1 MPKLAVYLLLAA
13 TALSSGCAGTLIPN
27 TDVED
32 TAENRDVLVF
42 VETYRHAVE
51 SRDVAKLLSLA
62 SPDYLDH
69 NGTVTGGDD
78 VDLQSLRAKI
88 TALRSAIEDVRF
100 EIRYRRVTFRG
111 ERVFVDLTYT
121 GSFRI
126 GEIGGGHHWSRRL
139 SDQRIVLE
147 RKGDSYLI
155 LSGM

>member
-1 MPKLAVYLLLAA
+1 MPKIAVFLLLAA
-13 TALSSGCAGTLIPN
+13 ATLSTGCAATLIPN

-32 TAENRDVLVF
+32 SAENRDVLGF
-42 VETYRHAVE
+42 VESYRHAVE
-51 SRDVAKLLSLA
+51 ARDVPALLALA
-62 SPDYLDH
+62 SPQYLDH
-69 NGTVTGGDD
+69 NGTVTGADD
-78 VDLQSLRAKI
+78 VDLETLRAKI
-88 TALRSAIEDVRF
+88 TALHSAIEDVRF

-126 GEIGGGHHWSRRL
+126 GESGGGHHWSRRL

-147 RKGDSYLI
+147 RKDDSFLI

>member
-1 MPKLAVYLLLAA
+1 MPKLVAHLLLITA
-13 TALSSGCAGTLIPN
+13 ALSSGCAATLIPN

-32 TAENRDVLVF
+32 TAENRDVLFF
-42 VETYRHAVE
+42 VESYRHAVAD
-51 SRDVAKLLSLA
+51 RDVGKLLSLA

-78 VDLQSLRAKI
+78 VDLETLRAKI
-88 TALRSAIEDVRF
+88 TALNAAIEDVRF

-139 SDQRIVLE
+139 SDQRIVLV
-147 RKGDSYLI
+147 RNDDSFLI

>member
-1 MPKLAVYLLLAA
+1 MPKLAPLFLLVAA
-13 TALSSGCAGTLIPN
+13 ALSSGCAATLIPN

-32 TAENRDVLVF
+32 TTENRDVVAF
-42 VETYRHAVE
+42 VESYRHAVQA
-51 SRDVAKLLSLA
+51 RDVRKLLSLA

-69 NGTVTGGDD
+69 NGTVSGSDD
-78 VDLQSLRAKI
+78 VDLETLRAKI
-88 TALRSAIEDVRF
+88 TALQSAIEDVRF

-111 ERVFVDLTYT
+111 ERVFIDLTYT

-126 GEIGGGHHWSRRL
+126 GEPGGGHHWSRRL

-147 RKGDSYLI
+147 KKNDSFLI

>member
-1 MPKLAVYLLLAA
+1 MPKIAVLLLLSAA
-13 TALSSGCAGTLIPN
+13 TLSTGCAATLIPN

-32 TAENRDVLVF
+32 SAENRDVLGF
-42 VETYRHAVE
+42 VEGYRHAVE
-51 SRDVAKLLSLA
+51 ARDIPRLLALA
-62 SPDYLDH
+62 SPRYLDH
-69 NGTVTGGDD
+69 NGTVTGADD
-78 VDLQSLRAKI
+78 VDLETLRAKI
-88 TALRSAIEDVRF
+88 TALHSAIEDVRF

-126 GEIGGGHHWSRRL
+126 GETGGGHHWSRRL

-147 RKGDSYLI
+147 RKDESFLI